1 MKFSKFIV
9 IPFIV
14 AFLAFTIQIVDQVLA
29 PLVPPVGNAG
39 FGWIAFQAW
48 AMYFIAGCN
57 VTGGIKTFIGYVNGI
72 IASILIMTLGG
83 ALVPSLGF
91 YGFPVAVFAIVVP
104 VICLERIPWADFV
117 PAVFVG
123 AGVFFGFM
131 SYVPGATFAGAAVS
145 ELIYCALGLFYGYM
159 TVVLRTSYENSVQ
172 KNEPAKADSAQ
183 NRAS

>member
-29 PLVPPVGNAG
+29 PLVPPAGNAG

-48 AMYFIAGCN
+48 AMYFMAGCN
-57 VTGGIKTFIGYVNGI
+57 VEGGIKTFIGYVNGV
-72 IASILIMTLGG
+72 IASILIMTLG
-83 ALVPSLGF
+83 ASLMPSLGF
-91 YGFPVAVFAIVVP
+91 FGVPAAVFAIVVP
-104 VICLERIPWADFV
+104 VICLERVKWADFV
-117 PAVFVG
+117 PSVFVG

-131 SYVPGATFAGAAVS
+131 SYVPGATFTGAAIT

-159 TVVLRTSYENSVQ
+159 TIVLRTAYENSVQ

-183 NRAS
+183 VRAS